1 MDDAV
6 IARIEKG
13 GSRYEILVDPDL
25 VDEWKNDPSSVSMD
39 DLLAI
44 GEVWTDSKS
53 GERPTSDA
61 LENVFGSSDLETC
74 VTKILREGSIQ
85 LTTIQRKKMVEEKR
99 LQIISE
105 IASTATDTKTK
116 MPHPRTRIENAIDEA
131 TFSVDHFRVI
141 VACILVLDNQSIRFV
156 LLEWHVY

>member
-105 IASTATDTKTK
+105 IAREGSGISN
-116 MPHPRTRIENAIDEA
+116 MH
-131 TFSVDHFRVI
+131 H
-141 VACILVLDNQSIRFV
+141 
-156 LLEWHVY
+156 